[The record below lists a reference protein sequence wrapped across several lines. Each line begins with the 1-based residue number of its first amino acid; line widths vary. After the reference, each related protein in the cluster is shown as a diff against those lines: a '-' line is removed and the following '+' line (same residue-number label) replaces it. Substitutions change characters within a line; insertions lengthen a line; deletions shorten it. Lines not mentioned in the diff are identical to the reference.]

1 MDGIAA
7 APAAVTTKRAI
18 VDTLNELKVDYAFTL
33 PGLGVTWML
42 DEFYQTR
49 KQLRVILARGEQV
62 ASIMAQVVG
71 RLTGKPGVYMGQGPF
86 ASTTGAFGIL
96 EAYFAGSPMLVLTDT
111 SCYDG
116 FGMYGVY
123 QTMTGD
129 YGAADVRAVMKTMT
143 KSTYYATEPHEA
155 VYAIQQAYKQAS
167 LPRQGPAAVVLKSP
181 IIRREMPQQSRVQLY
196 PAQGYQDVAMPR
208 PDPQAIEALAG
219 MLADAERPVLIV
231 GNGMQNPRGRKLVAQ
246 LAEKFG
252 LAVATSY
259 NAKGVVDETSAIS
272 VGMLG
277 TWGMKSA
284 NAAVK
289 AADTLVVIGA
299 SLGADY
305 IKFRDPDF
313 IKPGVQRIAHIDV
326 DPRNAGWVYPVD
338 LAICAD
344 GGDAI
349 EALLQHDLGA
359 GLRQARLDWIADVQA
374 AHPVFD
380 QPTRAAE
387 GMVHNA
393 EVIKAL
399 DAFLTPD
406 DMLTLDAGTNRIW
419 ATATLKVRT
428 PGQLVVP
435 GGIGG
440 MGWGAPAAAAVKLV
454 HPEKN
459 VVCLTGD
466 GGFAMTMNVMA
477 TCVQENLPIT
487 VVVANN
493 SGLGM
498 VRDNLKDRRIAVDFS
513 PTDFAQI
520 ARGMGCRGVNANTP
534 EQLAAAL
541 KEARGSGIPTVID
554 VAVDPDSSHVGVSD
568 Y

>member
-1 MDGIAA
+1 MDGIA

-305 IKFRDPDF
+305 IRFRDPDF

-380 QPTRAAE
+380 QPTRAAA

-393 EVIKAL
+393 EVIEVL

-419 ATATLKVRT
+419 ATTTLKVRT